1 MADITA
7 LQPGATVADA
17 QRGAAG
23 RGYWG
28 VVAGRLRRDRL
39 TVAVGAV
46 LLSFVGLAVFA
57 PLAATHDPPLVDH
70 IASSFPRKRKPRG
83 KRRAAVP
90 CSAQRKALHP
100 RLLAVEPPPRSLRAD
115 PARQPPAAAAGQ
127 RVKL

>member
-23 RGYWG
+23 RRYWG

-39 TVAVGAV
+39 TVAVGAI
-46 LLSFVGLAVFA
+46 LLLFVGLAVFA

-70 IASSFPRKRKPRG
+70 IASSFRESGNPEASDGQPSPVQARG
-83 KRRAAVP
+83 GLWTLV
-90 CSAQRKALHP
+90 C
-100 RLLAVEPPPRSLRAD
+100 
-115 PARQPPAAAAGQ
+115 
-127 RVKL
+127 

>member
-7 LQPGATVADA
+7 LQPAATVADA

-57 PLAATHDPPLVDH
+57 PLAATHDPPLFDQLH
-70 IASSFPRKRKPRG
+70 RHSRESGNPEASGGQPSPVQARG
-83 KRRAAVP
+83 GLCTLV
-90 CSAQRKALHP
+90 C
-100 RLLAVEPPPRSLRAD
+100 
-115 PARQPPAAAAGQ
+115 
-127 RVKL
+127 